1 MEAYVAYYRTQE
13 IIGQFDV
20 DSTWDEYLAELDRLG
35 YHRMMD
41 ELDKIE
47 SIEDMI
53 AAYEK

>member
-1 MEAYVAYYRTQE
+1 MEAYVANYRTQA
-13 IIGQFDV
+13 ILGQIDV